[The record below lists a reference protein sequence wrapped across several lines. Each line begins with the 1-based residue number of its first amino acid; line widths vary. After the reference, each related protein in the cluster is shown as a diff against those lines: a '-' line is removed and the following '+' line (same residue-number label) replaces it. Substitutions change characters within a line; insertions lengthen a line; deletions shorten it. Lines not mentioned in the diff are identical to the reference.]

1 MISVINDSLAMEVR
15 ILFGI
20 TAQRV
25 DGFFI
30 LHTGNTRSG
39 FKVTCMS
46 YRILL
51 ISALLFLI
59 AGTARGQG
67 SQADE
72 RFYPVKKVVDGDTF
86 WIDDGSLKGIKVRL
100 IGIDAPESHNTGSKD
115 KAPFGREAS
124 DFLTG
129 IIGGKQVRLEYDAGH
144 YDRYGRTLA
153 YVYLRDG
160 TFVNALL
167 VREGYATVMTVPPNV
182 KYADTFLKLARRAR
196 NQNRGMWGHGPRN
209 L

>member
-1 MISVINDSLAMEVR
+1 
-15 ILFGI
+15 
-20 TAQRV
+20 
-25 DGFFI
+25 
-30 LHTGNTRSG
+30 
-39 FKVTCMS
+39 MS

-51 ISALLFLI
+51 ISYLLFLV
-59 AGTARGQG
+59 AGAAFGQG
-67 SQADE
+67 GTGDS

-86 WIDDGSLKGIKVRL
+86 WIDDGSLKGIKVRF
-100 IGIDAPESHNTGSKD
+100 IGIDAPESHRTGNKE

-129 IIGGKQVRLEYDAGH
+129 IIGGKEVRLEYDAGH

-167 VREGYATVMTVPPNV
+167 VKEGYAAVMTVPPNV
-182 KYADTFLKLARRAR
+182 KYADTFMKLERRAR
-196 NQNRGMWGHGPRN
+196 NQNRGLWGKEPHN
-209 L
+209 